1 MRVFRIFPPLPI
13 ALMLVAGAEM
23 ALNYTWLESREFWL
37 QVMVFVVT
45 IAASFVA
52 SLLSPRLMTGVF
64 VMLSVLVSLS
74 VAFATYGV
82 KNTDAEPVCFT
93 IMLSLIF
100 GTMAYAVFGVGWV
113 LRGCWV
119 GTEASR

>member
-1 MRVFRIFPPLPI
+1 
-13 ALMLVAGAEM
+13 M
-23 ALNYTWLESREFWL
+23 ALNYTWLESKEFWL
-37 QVMVFVVT
+37 QVLVFVVA

-52 SLLSPRLMTGVF
+52 ALLSPRLITGVF
-64 VMLSVLVSLS
+64 VMISVLVSLS

-100 GTMAYAVFGVGWV
+100 GTMGVRGVRGGMGVEGLLGGYGGVKGEVFVTV
-113 LRGCWV
+113 DLKRV
-119 GTEASR
+119 